1 MIVKRITFQV
11 CRCYVALILLASAEV
26 HIMNPFAF
34 ILSSYRYH
42 LPVSETALL
51 LAVITLPAI
60 HCALV
65 VCLFGRPD
73 IKSAY
78 VCCAILMICY
88 GFLQLRVVHT
98 GMNIPCGCFS
108 HSSTS
113 KISKITLIVPLSVFI
128 AVAFCLFTRP
138 RPNILRPH
146 PNSLISMHHQ
156 LLPDS
161 KQFEQLGK
169 GNLTNFLDAI

>member
-78 VCCAILMICY
+78 VCCAILMVCY

-113 KISKITLIVPLSVFI
+113 KISKITLYSPIIGVHSGSFLPVHSPSPQYSAPPSEFSDINASSVTTGQQTI
-128 AVAFCLFTRP
+128 
-138 RPNILRPH
+138 
-146 PNSLISMHHQ
+146 
-156 LLPDS
+156 
-161 KQFEQLGK
+161 
-169 GNLTNFLDAI
+169 